1 MDEGMT
7 WALDG
12 QLAPTSSAVIFC
24 RTIDT
29 CHALGG
35 YRRATEWME
44 AIADCLAR
52 TGIEAFPGDCEAHSV
67 GILVGRGARAEGER
81 RARRACA
88 AMEPMDL
95 THVGLALADGD
106 VEAARSA
113 AAELSTIATRY
124 ARPALAAAAECAQAT
139 VLLAEGAP
147 AMAAASLQPPA
158 CGTAPRLDLSRVGR
172 RCAVGGSGG
181 VCSSV
186 PEMRSSWVGGPSDE
200 VRRVVEEDAMSVY
213 QQDAEA
219 GQDNGDGAPAF
230 RVVRRGYDRDEVD
243 AYMPQLKARLE
254 EAVDLYAK
262 AEQARAELQ
271 REVNSLREGSPSFE
285 QLGGEAAALLQEAGR
300 SAEQLVENARR
311 RAETIIEKAQQQA
324 EQTRADVEN
333 EAQKALEQARE
344 VADHIRR
351 EVEEERAALFS
362 ETEQVRDFR
371 DGLLDDLGRVHGE
384 ISGLLERTRKQRD
397 QALTIGGL
405 ASSKAVAGAD
415 PKAADAPAEPAKVAE
430 PQ

>member
-1 MDEGMT
+1 
-7 WALDG
+7 
-12 QLAPTSSAVIFC
+12 
-24 RTIDT
+24 
-29 CHALGG
+29 
-35 YRRATEWME
+35 
-44 AIADCLAR
+44 
-52 TGIEAFPGDCEAHSV
+52 
-67 GILVGRGARAEGER
+67 
-81 RARRACA
+81 
-88 AMEPMDL
+88 
-95 THVGLALADGD
+95 
-106 VEAARSA
+106 
-113 AAELSTIATRY
+113 
-124 ARPALAAAAECAQAT
+124 
-139 VLLAEGAP
+139 
-147 AMAAASLQPPA
+147 
-158 CGTAPRLDLSRVGR
+158 
-172 RCAVGGSGG
+172 
-181 VCSSV
+181 
-186 PEMRSSWVGGPSDE
+186 MRSSWVGGPGDE

-213 QQDAEA
+213 QPDAEA

-243 AYMPQLKARLE
+243 AYMLQLKARLE

-262 AEQARAELQ
+262 AEQARVELQ

-285 QLGGEAAALLQEAGR
+285 QLGGEAATLLQEAGR

-324 EQTRADVEN
+324 EQTRADVEI

-397 QALTIGGL
+397 QALTIGDL
-405 ASSKAVAGAD
+405 ASSKAVPGAD
-415 PKAADAPAEPAKVAE
+415 PNAADTAADPAKVAE

>member
-1 MDEGMT
+1 
-7 WALDG
+7 
-12 QLAPTSSAVIFC
+12 
-24 RTIDT
+24 
-29 CHALGG
+29 
-35 YRRATEWME
+35 
-44 AIADCLAR
+44 
-52 TGIEAFPGDCEAHSV
+52 
-67 GILVGRGARAEGER
+67 
-81 RARRACA
+81 
-88 AMEPMDL
+88 
-95 THVGLALADGD
+95 
-106 VEAARSA
+106 
-113 AAELSTIATRY
+113 
-124 ARPALAAAAECAQAT
+124 
-139 VLLAEGAP
+139 
-147 AMAAASLQPPA
+147 
-158 CGTAPRLDLSRVGR
+158 
-172 RCAVGGSGG
+172 
-181 VCSSV
+181 
-186 PEMRSSWVGGPSDE
+186 
-200 VRRVVEEDAMSVY
+200 VEEDAMSVY

-219 GQDNGDGAPAF
+219 GQDNGDGAPPF

-243 AYMPQLKARLE
+243 AYMLQLKARLE

-262 AEQARAELQ
+262 AEQARVELQ

-324 EQTRADVEN
+324 EHTRADVEK

-371 DGLLDDLGRVHGE
+371 DGLLDDLSRVHGE
-384 ISGLLERTRKQRD
+384 ISGLLERTRRQRD

-405 ASSKAVAGAD
+405 ANPKAVTEAD
-415 PKAADAPAEPAKVAE
+415 PKAAAPPAEPAEVAE